1 MQYFKE
7 EIKHAKSILDVQIIV
22 PCKQGVSSVASLNH
36 IAQQIYNPKSKKQ
49 YKIMKSGVVQWVL
62 KVGDKVINKQNK
74 YQIINSD
81 GFQRK
86 SHKLTEWHQFC
97 DWILTL
103 PYAKELITYTK
114 ENAA

>member
-1 MQYFKE
+1 M
-7 EIKHAKSILDVQIIV
+7 QIIV

-81 GFQRK
+81 GSVVDIFNGNLGIIK
-86 SHKLTEWHQFC
+86 DIKDDLS
-97 DWILTL
+97 
-103 PYAKELITYTK
+103 
-114 ENAA
+114 